1 MRPRTPLEPKAGV
14 TSRDTEGP
22 NADQLIRLLAGLALK
37 TESVNIVEN
46 SQRNSEEILVDTEFD
61 GFRYLLVRFPKP
73 TGSAR
78 VTLSPRE
85 QEIVRMVAEGHPNKV
100 IAGVLNISGW
110 TVCTHLRRIFAK
122 LGVGSR
128 AAMVAKLFDVGSLNH
143 HRSRPFTDS
152 QVAAGSRPMP
162 VSEPFEEKPI
172 ERKMVA
178 GTGRR

>member
-1 MRPRTPLEPKAGV
+1 MRPRTSLESKADAIP
-14 TSRDTEGP
+14 RDIEVP

-37 TESVNIVEN
+37 TEGAVIEN
-46 SQRNSEEILVDTEFD
+46 SHISSEEILVDTEFD
-61 GFRYLLVRFPKP
+61 GFRYLLIRFPKP

-78 VTLSPRE
+78 VSLSPRE

-128 AAMVAKLFDVGSLNH
+128 AAMVAKLFDVSSLNH
-143 HRSRPFTDS
+143 HRRRPFTD
-152 QVAAGSRPMP
+152 QPVAAESRPLP
-162 VSEPFEEKPI
+162 VSAPFDEKPL

-178 GTGRR
+178 GSGRR

>member
-1 MRPRTPLEPKAGV
+1 VTPP
-14 TSRDTEGP
+14 DTEVP

-37 TESVNIVEN
+37 TEPVTVVDN
-46 SQRNSEEILVDTEFD
+46 SQLHSEEILVDTEFD
-61 GFRYLLVRFPKP
+61 GFRYLLLRFPKP
-73 TGSAR
+73 VGAAR
-78 VTLSPRE
+78 VNLSPRE
-85 QEIVRMVAEGHPNKV
+85 QEIVRMVADGHPNKV

-143 HRSRPFTDS
+143 HRKLSFRD
-152 QVAAGSRPMP
+152 AP
-162 VSEPFEEKPI
+162 VPSAVGPEHVSAPFEQKPL

-178 GTGRR
+178 GSGRR